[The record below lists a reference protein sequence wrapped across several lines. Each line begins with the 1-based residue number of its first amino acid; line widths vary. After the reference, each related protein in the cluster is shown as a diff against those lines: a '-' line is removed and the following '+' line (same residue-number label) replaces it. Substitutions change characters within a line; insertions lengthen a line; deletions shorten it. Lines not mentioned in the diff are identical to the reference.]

1 MNPYFLSIAI
11 VCTLVGNTLA
21 QSNKTTMNTLDRI
34 EDLMMDKG
42 KPQAALEELQ
52 KMVKTSPEHYR
63 IYLLIGLAY
72 DQLNESL
79 QAEVFFKKALELGK
93 KQPDTYL
100 EYGNFLVGVQ
110 RSEEA
115 LKLYKQGIAQI
126 PKNARLHYM
135 AGIVYDEQKKL
146 PEALHYFEQA
156 VNLEPT
162 NPHYYYSTGAAL
174 RDMNKLSEALKA
186 FDKCVDLDKKK
197 GDPTGAL
204 AITYSTRARIKDDLK
219 DYKGALADYQEAF
232 RLNPDDY
239 TEYNLESYKS
249 HVAYLYY
256 SDFEA
261 WKEKDVAKAREF
273 AQKALK
279 WATKD
284 DDDIREDIKEFEE
297 EQADKQQIAKVRKAQ
312 SEIQT
317 LITAKKYQQ
326 ALPLAEKHL
335 KTIQKLYQK
344 YIEQYDLYLLYE
356 AINKLYL
363 KCKQNAGID
372 LKKD

>member
-100 EYGNFLVGVQ
+100 EYGNFLEGAQ

-174 RDMNKLSEALKA
+174 RDMKKLSEALKA
-186 FDKCVDLDKKK
+186 FDKCVDLHEKERKKTKKK
-197 GDPTGAL
+197 G
-204 AITYSTRARIKDDLK
+204 I
-219 DYKGALADYQEAF
+219 
-232 RLNPDDY
+232 
-239 TEYNLESYKS
+239 
-249 HVAYLYY
+249 
-256 SDFEA
+256 
-261 WKEKDVAKAREF
+261 
-273 AQKALK
+273 
-279 WATKD
+279 
-284 DDDIREDIKEFEE
+284 IKE
-297 EQADKQQIAKVRKAQ
+297 
-312 SEIQT
+312 
-317 LITAKKYQQ
+317 
-326 ALPLAEKHL
+326 H
-335 KTIQKLYQK
+335 
-344 YIEQYDLYLLYE
+344 
-356 AINKLYL
+356 
-363 KCKQNAGID
+363 
-372 LKKD
+372 